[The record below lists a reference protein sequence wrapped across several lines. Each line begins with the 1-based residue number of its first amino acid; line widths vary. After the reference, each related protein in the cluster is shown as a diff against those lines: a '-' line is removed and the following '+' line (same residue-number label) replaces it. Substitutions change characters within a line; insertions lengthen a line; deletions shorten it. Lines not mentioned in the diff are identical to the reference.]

1 MDGTVSEESSSEE
14 DMAAVSGRMNC
25 FFVPMVES
33 DGRAFERAV
42 RELRGQIMAMA
53 KPQTMQQSHSYRQTE
68 RDWFAFSKKMW
79 RFVANAPNFRDYRG
93 DRGQT

>member
-1 MDGTVSEESSSEE
+1 MQAMSE
-14 DMAAVSGRMNC
+14 RMNC
-25 FFVPMVES
+25 FFIPRVES
-33 DGRAFERAV
+33 DVRPFERAV
-42 RELRGQIMAMA
+42 MELRRQIMAMA

-93 DRGQT
+93 DHGQT